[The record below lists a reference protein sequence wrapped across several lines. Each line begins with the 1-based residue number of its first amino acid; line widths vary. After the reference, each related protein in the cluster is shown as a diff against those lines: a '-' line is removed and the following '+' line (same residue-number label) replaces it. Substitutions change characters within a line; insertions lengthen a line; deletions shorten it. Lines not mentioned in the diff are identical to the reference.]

1 VVAPR
6 GAAASALLLLLLA
19 AAPAAA
25 EPPFT
30 LTFLGDIMGHDVNY
44 RMADYRDIYRGVQD
58 LFLADDLTVANLE
71 LPVDPALPE
80 AGFPRFN
87 GSLAYVRAAVDSG
100 VDAFSLANNHAFDGG
115 VEGVFQT
122 LRAMRTLQAGVQ
134 RSLAFSGTRGNPLG
148 RFMPHGLVVRGVR
161 VGFLAAAQALN
172 EPDRG
177 RYVYTADYDDPA
189 QAAGLLQLVRDTS
202 PLFDL
207 YVVSYHGDLEYVQEP
222 SPRKRAFFRSL
233 AEAGAH
239 IVFGHHPHV
248 IQGYEVVRAAGSDR
262 LIMYSMGNFISGM
275 TWRLD
280 PAGAGLREETGEAF
294 LLRAEFGPAGPR
306 SWAVE
311 RVQPVPTANY
321 RNDRGEMVVGKLGE
335 LAAGAMG
342 LSPAWTAYYAKRL
355 TLMEEFLAGF
365 APATRA
371 APLRP

>member
-6 GAAASALLLLLLA
+6 GSAALQLLLLLA
-19 AAPAAA
+19 VRPAAA

-44 RMADYRDIYRGVQD
+44 RMADYFDIYRGVQD

-87 GSLAYVRAAVDSG
+87 GSLAYVRAAVEAG

-115 VEGVFQT
+115 IEGVFQT
-122 LRAMRTLQAGVQ
+122 LRVMRTLEACAARPLGF
-134 RSLAFSGTRGNPLG
+134 AGTRGNPLG
-148 RFMPHGLVVRGVR
+148 GFLPQVLMVRGVR

-207 YVVSYHGDLEYVQEP
+207 YVVSYHGDQEYVQEP

-248 IQGYEVVRAAGSDR
+248 VQGYEVVRAAGSDR

-280 PAGAGLREETGEAF
+280 PAGEGFREATGESF
-294 LLRAEFGPAGPR
+294 LLRAELSRAGPR
-306 SWAVE
+306 AWAIE
-311 RVQPVPTANY
+311 RVQPVLTANY
-321 RNDRGEMVVGKLGE
+321 RNERGEMVVGRLGE

-355 TLMEEFLAGF
+355 ALMEQFLARF
-365 APATRA
+365 APSPRA
-371 APLRP
+371 GPPKP